1 MQPPLKP
8 VAVCGVAL
16 RLPGGISNTED
27 LWNAIRNGK
36 DMRGFVPDNRY
47 SKEGF
52 SDTRGSKGAIKTRYS
67 YFLDQDPAH
76 FDSSLFSLTKEEAR
90 RTDPQQRLLIEVVKE
105 CFENAGVTNY
115 RGRAIGCY
123 LGTFGED
130 WLQSQSKEDQHSGGY
145 VMGGQSDMMLA
156 NRVSYENDLRG
167 PSMVIK
173 TGCSAS
179 LVALHEACRGIQMN
193 DCDGALVAGT
203 NLILGPSMT
212 AAMTSEGILSPE
224 GSCKTFDSKADGF
237 ARGEAITA
245 VYLQSLDRALEERVP
260 IRGIIANSGINCDG
274 RSRSILQPSM
284 EAQAAL
290 MRKVYADAGLDVSRT
305 AFVECHGTGTPT
317 GDPIETAAVGQ
328 VFGGSGVYIGSI
340 KPNVGH
346 SEGASGLSSV
356 LKGILMLEKGMIAPN
371 IKFQTPN
378 PDIDFRNNRLQVPTQ
393 SLTWPRDR
401 DLRVSVNSFGIGGS
415 NAHVIL
421 EHPYKYRFADRKA
434 YTVRIGS
441 PQLFLM
447 SASTSSVLKKR
458 VESYSKYCD
467 EHTEALSDLSYTLAC
482 RREHYRWRTFA
493 ICSENEQFQIAPSV
507 KTPMNAGGVTMVFS
521 GQGAQ
526 WAQMGLELMSDNA
539 DFSRAINSMDQIL
552 KGLKCPPD
560 WSIETEL
567 KIPSDTSRVDQAE
580 ISQPLCTAI
589 QLALLE
595 VYFAAGIRPS
605 AVVGHS
611 SGEIAAAYATKAIS
625 MEEAIII
632 AYYRGFVCKNSG
644 AKGGMAVVGLDS
656 ETSRSLLRPGVGI
669 ACENSHSSTTISG
682 DKDVLLPVLE
692 EAKERHHGVLARE
705 LKVDVAYHSHHM
717 QDPSEQYSRLLE
729 DEFASR
735 QVCRERMTLPM
746 YSSLRNEKIIS
757 SAKFSTEY
765 WVENL
770 LSPVQFQTAV
780 TNLMREQ
787 ERHLIL
793 EVGPHSALA
802 GPIRQICSSIGANCN
817 YCTTLTRGSH
827 STKSLLT
834 AFGTLYQRGIPVRWE
849 KLIPQGEV
857 LTDLPNYPWK
867 HSTLYWYE
875 SRLSRAWRKR
885 STGHHELLGLRVP
898 QSTDLDPIWRVML
911 NIEDVPWLAD
921 HKVKGDIVFPFAAYV
936 SMAGEALSQMTGS
949 EGGYTIQHLSVDT
962 AMVLDREKPLEIVT
976 TLHSRNPKTVDDVE
990 ISFDFSVASNTGS
1003 AWIQHCNGI
1012 VGAPKEIEL
1021 STFKE
1026 IQLPRQVGVSS
1037 WYSGLSRFG
1046 LDYGPAFRGIDKLA
1060 TSTDHPLAHARL
1072 SNAFEPASPPYPVH
1086 PASIDASFQVGLAAS
1101 VNGLCR
1107 NFSGA
1112 EVPTF
1117 VEELQVAKTATGIVC
1132 TVACVNGEISI
1143 DGAQTDGKPCMRLRG
1158 MRLTQLPNDDLAFGG
1173 DKYGAARLGWVPHY
1187 DFQDISN
1194 LIKVPNFSDRDK
1206 QIVEELALLCI
1217 VESFELLRDL
1227 KPSHPHLLK
1236 YREWLRRIAQE
1247 AFANQHPVLSN
1258 VSSLVSCRIEER
1270 HQKIQKI
1277 RKDSSSS
1284 PFIAA
1289 FTEGI
1294 SRAYDNIQSL
1304 FTGEVDTLEL
1314 LLRENNLAQIYDA
1327 VSFDYGH
1334 FIGSLCD
1341 MVPNLRILEV
1351 GAGTGGTT
1359 EYILRGLDGHSQHPR
1374 YANYTFSDISAGF
1387 FSKARQRFADALN
1400 MEFKV
1405 LDVSEDPFEQGFEP
1419 ESYDL
1424 ILAANVVHATP
1435 CLAQTL
1441 SNLQPLLSAR
1451 GQLVLTE
1458 FCTHFRAPNYIYG
1471 NFSGWWLGEADD
1483 RKWEPYV
1490 NTARWNKELRAAGFS
1505 ESVSTVLDSAE
1516 PWQYCATLVAQK
1528 AKKENSVTK
1537 AVTLLGADVGAGCNR
1552 SILQGLQDEGLTAQ
1566 FVKLSDHSEIEG
1578 DVIVSLDLETN
1589 FFEHISQQ
1597 NFAHFQHLCPLLE
1610 ARNVLWLMPPT
1621 HVNCPDPR
1629 GSQRLG
1635 AIRTARSECNL
1646 PLTTLEIDHLHPK
1659 FKKSVVDVFQKV
1671 REWDDSENA
1680 SLAPDRELAVHDD
1693 VVMVGRYRPFTLE
1706 SDLEQ
1711 SIASPKM
1718 RSPLPCDLKSWAIC
1732 SCKGESLTNGGVTG
1746 SFARSVISPNFPP
1759 MCC

>member
-1 MQPPLKP
+1 MQSQLKP

-27 LWNAIRNGK
+27 LWNAIRDGK
-36 DMRGFVPDNRY
+36 DMRSFVPDNRY
-47 SKEGF
+47 LKEGF
-52 SDTRGSKGAIKTRYS
+52 SDTRGSKSAIKTRYG

-90 RTDPQQRLLIEVVKE
+90 RTDPQQRFLIEVVKE

-115 RGRAIGCY
+115 RGRAIGYY
-123 LGTFGED
+123 LGTFGDD

-145 VMGGQSDMMLA
+145 VMSGQSDMMLA

-179 LVALHEACRGIQMN
+179 LVALHEACRGIQTN
-193 DCDGALVAGT
+193 DCDAALVAGT

-212 AAMTSEGILSPE
+212 AAMTSESILSPE

-260 IRGIIANSGINCDG
+260 IRAIIANSGINCDG

-305 AFVECHGTGTPT
+305 AFIECHGTGTPT

-371 IKFQTPN
+371 IKFQTRN
-378 PDIDFRNNRLQVPTQ
+378 PDLDFRNNRIQVPTQ

-421 EHPYKYRFADRKA
+421 EHPYKYGFADRKA

-441 PQLFLM
+441 PQLLLM
-447 SASTSSVLKKR
+447 SASTSLVLKKR

-493 ICSENEQFQIAPSV
+493 ICSENEQFQITPSV
-507 KTPMNAGGVTMVFS
+507 KTPMNAGDVTMVFS

-526 WAQMGLELMSDNA
+526 WAQMGLELLSDNA
-539 DFSRAINSMDQIL
+539 DFSRAINSMDQTL
-552 KGLKCPPD
+552 KRLKFPPD
-560 WSIETEL
+560 WSIETEM
-567 KIPSDTSRVDQAE
+567 KTSSNTSRVDQAE

-589 QLALLE
+589 QIALLE

-611 SGEIAAAYATKAIS
+611 SGEIAAAYATGAIS

-632 AYYRGFVCKNSG
+632 AYYRGYVCKHSA

-656 ETSRSLLRPGVGI
+656 EATRSFLRPGVVI

-682 DKDVLLPVLE
+682 DKDVLLSVLE
-692 EAKERHHGVLARE
+692 EVKERHHDVLARE
-705 LKVDVAYHSHHM
+705 LKVNMAYHSHHM
-717 QDPSEQYSRLLE
+717 QDPSEQYSRLLD
-729 DEFASR
+729 DESASR
-735 QVCRERMTLPM
+735 QVCRERMTSPM
-746 YSSLRNEKIIS
+746 YSSLWNEKIIS
-757 SAKFSTEY
+757 PAKFSTKY

-770 LSPVQFQTAV
+770 LSPVQFQTAM
-780 TNLMREQ
+780 TSLLREQ
-787 ERHLIL
+787 EGHLIL
-793 EVGPHSALA
+793 EIGPHSALA
-802 GPIRQICSSIGANCN
+802 GPIRQICSSIGADYN

-834 AFGTLYQRGIPVRWE
+834 AFGTLYQRGIAVQWE

-867 HSTLYWYE
+867 HSTPYWYE

-921 HKVKGDIVFPFAAYV
+921 HKVKGNIVFPFVAYV

-949 EGGYTIQHLSVDT
+949 EGGYTIQHLSVAT

-976 TLHSRNPKTVDDVE
+976 ILHIRNPKTVDSVE
-990 ISFDFSVASNTGS
+990 TSFSFSIASNPGT
-1003 AWIQHCNGI
+1003 AWIQHCSGI
-1012 VGAPKEIEL
+1012 IGAPKEIEA

-1026 IQLPRQVGVSS
+1026 VHLPRRVDVSS

-1046 LDYGPAFRGIDKLA
+1046 LDYGPAFRRIEKLA
-1060 TSTDHPLAHARL
+1060 TSTDQPLAHARL
-1072 SNAFEPASPPYPVH
+1072 SAFESARSPYPVH
-1086 PASIDASFQVGLAAS
+1086 PASIDASLQVGLAAS

-1117 VEELQVAKTATGIVC
+1117 VEELQVAKTATDIVC
-1132 TVACVNGEISI
+1132 EVACVNGEISI
-1143 DGAQTDGKPCMRLRG
+1143 DGVQTDGKPCMRLRG
-1158 MRLTQLPNDDLAFGG
+1158 IRLTQLLDEDLGFVG
-1173 DKYGAARLGWVPHY
+1173 DKYGAARLEWVPHY

-1206 QIVEELALLCI
+1206 QMVEELALLCI
-1217 VESFELLRDL
+1217 VESFELLKDL

-1236 YREWLRRIAQE
+1236 YREWLGRIAQE
-1247 AFANQHPVLSN
+1247 AFADRHPILSN
-1258 VSSLVSCRIEER
+1258 VSSLVSCCIEER
-1270 HQKIQKI
+1270 HQKIQKL

-1294 SRAYDNIQSL
+1294 SRVYDNIQSL
-1304 FTGEVDTLEL
+1304 FTGELDTLEL
-1314 LLRENNLAQIYDA
+1314 LLRENSLAQIYDA
-1327 VSFDYGH
+1327 VSFDYGN

-1341 MVPNLRILEV
+1341 RAPNLHILEV

-1400 MEFKV
+1400 IEFKV
-1405 LDVSEDPFEQGFEP
+1405 LDVSRDPFEQGFEP

-1424 ILAANVVHATP
+1424 ILAANVIHATP

-1441 SNLQPLLSAR
+1441 SNIQPLLSAR

-1458 FCTHFRAPNYIYG
+1458 FCTYFRAPNYIYG

-1483 RKWEPYV
+1483 REWEPYV
-1490 NTARWNKELRAAGFS
+1490 DTVRWNKELRAAGFG
-1505 ESVSTVLDSAE
+1505 ESVSTVLDSTE
-1516 PWQYCATLVAQK
+1516 PWQYCATLVAHK
-1528 AKKENSVTK
+1528 VKKESSVTK

-1552 SILQGLQDEGLTAQ
+1552 SILQGLQNEGLIAQ
-1566 FVKLSDHSEIEG
+1566 FVKFSDHSEIDG
-1578 DVIVSLDLETN
+1578 DMIVSLDLETN
-1589 FFEHISQQ
+1589 FFEQISQQ
-1597 NFAHFQHLCPLLE
+1597 NFAHFQQLCPLLE

-1621 HVNCPDPR
+1621 QVNCPDPR

-1635 AIRTARSECNL
+1635 VIRTARSENNL
-1646 PLTTLEIDHLHPK
+1646 PLTTLEIDHLQPEIEK
-1659 FKKSVVDVFQKV
+1659 FVVAIFQKV
-1671 REWDDSENA
+1671 REWDDSANA

-1693 VVMVGRYRPFTLE
+1693 VVMVGRYRSFTLE

-1711 SIASPKM
+1711 SIVSPKM
-1718 RSPLPCDLKSWAIC
+1718 RPPLPDHLQSWATR
-1732 SCKGESLTNGGVTG
+1732 SCKGEPQTNGCVTD
-1746 SFARSVISPNFPP
+1746 SLARSVISPDIPL